1 MQHGRG
7 SSKLSEVVKLEE
19 FTQSSLTDE
28 SFSVLNLHMPS
39 GFGGASTVLVILGL
53 SCAGYLLAKWQERR
67 KTATRR
73 AATSLEIQK
82 LSRRGLGY
90 LSWRNWPRYS
100 NLLLC

>member
-1 MQHGRG
+1 MGGG
-7 SSKLSEVVKLEE
+7 SSKSSEVVKAEE

-39 GFGGASTVLVILGL
+39 GFGGASMVLVILGL
-53 SCAGYLLAKWQERR
+53 SCASYVLAKWQEWR

-100 NLLLC
+100 NPLLC

>member
-1 MQHGRG
+1 MGGG
-7 SSKLSEVVKLEE
+7 SSKSSEVVKAEE

-39 GFGGASTVLVILGL
+39 ASMVLVILGL
-53 SCAGYLLAKWQERR
+53 SCASYMLAKWQERR

-100 NLLLC
+100 NPLLC

>member
-100 NLLLC
+100 NPLLC

>member
-1 MQHGRG
+1 MGG
-7 SSKLSEVVKLEE
+7 ESSKSSEVVKAEE
-19 FTQSSLTDE
+19 FTQSSL

-39 GFGGASTVLVILGL
+39 GFGGASMVLVILGL
-53 SCAGYLLAKWQERR
+53 SCASYVLAKWQERR

-100 NLLLC
+100 NPLLC